1 MNAILF
7 HRSEPDYVFVEF
19 PLFWGSPTCWGLCLE
34 AFSLHTQVSPNAIE
48 SKVLQALGQVL
59 PLERGFSSD

>member
-7 HRSEPDYVFVEF
+7 RRSEPDYVFVEF

-48 SKVLQALGQVL
+48 SKVLHALGQVL